1 MIAAL
6 LALFGQ
12 AAQPAAALAPD
23 PARLFR
29 RCIACHAL
37 EPGRNSPAGPTLYA
51 IVGRRVA
58 AEAGFRYSPALQAW
72 SRLNPVWTPER
83 LDRFLADPMTL
94 VPGTDMNF
102 HGLDDRDSRAALIRW
117 LAHPKSA
124 PG

>member
-6 LALFGQ
+6 LALFSQ
-12 AAQPAAALAPD
+12 AAQEPVAPAPD
-23 PARLFR
+23 PERLFR

-37 EPGRNSPAGPTLYA
+37 EPGRNSPAGPTLHA

-94 VPGTDMNF
+94 VPGTDMTFN
-102 HGLDDRDSRAALIRW
+102 GLDDRDARAALIRW
-117 LAHPKSA
+117 LARPTA
-124 PG
+124 ETG